1 MLPTYS
7 TRYLHYCYEILVVN
21 ASQSAT
27 KLPTLNLKV
36 KEQIVE
42 INKSRSVGL
51 GRMGCQ
57 KIGFPSFMNFSKGFI
72 HLNQGHCLNL
82 RMVCP
87 FRKLAS
93 IRWFLIFEMLTSSF
107 FYKRLLLLI
116 LQFALKRK
124 NVLPLQ
130 KMKKRPLS
138 DTSIHLLYRQTLST
152 CLKEL
157 MHFDLLSSSK
167 ITLRS
172 LSFTRCGRYVRAL
185 WFINWFFVKS
195 QFHFQKIFVNCA

>member
-1 MLPTYS
+1 MLPTYP

-107 FYKRLLLLI
+107 FYKRLLCW
-116 LQFALKRK
+116 FC
-124 NVLPLQ
+124 NLPLSGR
-130 KMKKRPLS
+130 MFYHCKKCKKKALIRH
-138 DTSIHLLYRQTLST
+138 IN
-152 CLKEL
+152 
-157 MHFDLLSSSK
+157 SS
-167 ITLRS
+167 
-172 LSFTRCGRYVRAL
+172 
-185 WFINWFFVKS
+185 FI
-195 QFHFQKIFVNCA
+195 